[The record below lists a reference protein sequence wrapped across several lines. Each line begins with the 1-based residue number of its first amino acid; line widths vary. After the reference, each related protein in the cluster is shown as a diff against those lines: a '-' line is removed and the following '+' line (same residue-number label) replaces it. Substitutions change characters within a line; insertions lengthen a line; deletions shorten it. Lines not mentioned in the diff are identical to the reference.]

1 MNRLIIKTIVISS
14 VIVST
19 LQAQTLQD
27 GLRALDFDKYESARG
42 IFTQLTQKA
51 PVNGENWYY
60 LGQSYLNLFKE
71 DSAEW
76 AYNEGVKFAPK
87 TAANYVGLGELLIA
101 NQKVEEAKTQ
111 FNKAL
116 SFSRGRDGMIKDA
129 KTLRL
134 VASALVSTENKVV
147 DEALNHIKNAL
158 EIAPQDYDV
167 LIAAGDV
174 YLEMNKGGDAAT
186 QYERAEVV
194 DPKNPKAF
202 TRVAAIW
209 LRVRNSEQ
217 TLTDLNKALAID
229 PNYAPALK
237 LMSELYYKSKK
248 YQLAKDCYTKYLNNS
263 EPSLANQKR
272 FAKILFNSKEFEDAL
287 PKILDVIKLD
297 DSDVYMHRMAG
308 YSYYEVGEL
317 KKDTSMYRQGVAE
330 LELFLSKI
338 ANDKMLASDYEYL
351 GKLYSRI
358 PNKDSLT
365 VINMSKAI
373 EMAPDKIE
381 LLKEAGM
388 VFNKIK
394 RFDKSIVCF
403 ETYISKTD
411 KITLVDWQL
420 LGLASYYGKRYT
432 KSDSAFAKILEIKTD
447 YTDGYFWRG
456 INNAALDPEF
466 KTPIAKEFM
475 EKFISL
481 AEIDPQKNKSKLITS
496 YNTMGQY
503 YVQTN
508 NTSLAKSFFQKTLS
522 LDQGNNTA
530 NDAIKNIDISNKT
543 KK

>member
-42 IFTQLTQKA
+42 IFTQLTQKE

-101 NQKVEEAKTQ
+101 IKKVEEAKTQ

-248 YQLAKDCYTKYLNNS
+248 YQLAKDYYTKYLNNS

-297 DSDVYMHRMAG
+297 DSDIYMHRMAG

-411 KITLVDWQL
+411 KIIPADYYL
-420 LGLASYYGKRYT
+420 LGMASYFGKSLP
-432 KSDSAFAKILEIKTD
+432 KADSAFTKLIEVKPD
-447 YTDGYFWRG
+447 YADGYYWRG
-456 INNAALDPEF
+456 NVQASLDSEAKDTLGLSSYITYVRMVEATPEKYKKNLIVSYDYLAKYYIKQEKDSIAKGYLEKIIALDPNN
-466 KTPIAKEFM
+466 KQAKEY
-475 EKFISL
+475 L
-481 AEIDPQKNKSKLITS
+481 KSIGGK
-496 YNTMGQY
+496 
-503 YVQTN
+503 
-508 NTSLAKSFFQKTLS
+508 
-522 LDQGNNTA
+522 
-530 NDAIKNIDISNKT
+530 
-543 KK
+543 

>member
-1 MNRLIIKTIVISS
+1 MNRLMLKAILISS
-14 VIVST
+14 VIVTT
-19 LQAQTLQD
+19 LQAQTLQE
-27 GLRALDFDKYESARG
+27 GLKALDFDKYESARG
-42 IFTQLTQKA
+42 IFTQLTLKEPA
-51 PVNGENWYY
+51 NGENWYY

-76 AYNEGVKFAPK
+76 AYNEGVKLAPK

-101 NQKVEEAKTQ
+101 NKKVEEAKTQ

-129 KTLRL
+129 TTLRL

-248 YQLAKDCYTKYLNNS
+248 YQLAKDYYAKYLNNS

-287 PKILDVIKLD
+287 PKILDVIKLE

-308 YSYYEVGEL
+308 YSYFEVGEL
-317 KKDTSMYRQGVAE
+317 KKDTSMYRPGVAE

-338 ANDKMLASDYEYL
+338 ATDKMLASDFEYL

-358 PNKDSLT
+358 PSKDSLA

-388 VFNKIK
+388 VYNKIK

-403 ETYISKTD
+403 ETYISKTN
-411 KITLVDWQL
+411 KIIPADYYL
-420 LGLASYYGKRYT
+420 LGMASYFGKSLP
-432 KSDSAFAKILEIKTD
+432 KADSAFAKLIEVKPD
-447 YTDGYFWRG
+447 YADGYYWRG
-456 INNAALDPEF
+456 NVQASLDSEAKDTLGLSSYITYVSMVEATPEKYKKNLIVSYDYLAKYYIKQEKDSIAKVYLEKIIALDPNN
-466 KTPIAKEFM
+466 KQAKEYL
-475 EKFISL
+475 KSL
-481 AEIDPQKNKSKLITS
+481 SGK
-496 YNTMGQY
+496 
-503 YVQTN
+503 
-508 NTSLAKSFFQKTLS
+508 
-522 LDQGNNTA
+522 
-530 NDAIKNIDISNKT
+530 
-543 KK
+543 

>member
-42 IFTQLTQKA
+42 IFTQLTQKE
-51 PVNGENWYY
+51 PINGENWYY

-101 NQKVEEAKTQ
+101 IKKVEEAKTQ

-248 YQLAKDCYTKYLNNS
+248 YQLAKDYYTKYLNNS

-411 KITLVDWQL
+411 KIIPADYYL
-420 LGLASYYGKRYT
+420 LGMASYFGKSLP
-432 KSDSAFAKILEIKTD
+432 KADSAFTKLIEVKPD
-447 YTDGYFWRG
+447 YADGYYWRG
-456 INNAALDPEF
+456 NVQASLDSEAKDTLGLSSYITYVRMVEATPEKYKKNLIVSYDYLAKYYIKQEKDSIAKGYLEKIIALDPNN
-466 KTPIAKEFM
+466 KQAKEY
-475 EKFISL
+475 L
-481 AEIDPQKNKSKLITS
+481 KSIGGK
-496 YNTMGQY
+496 
-503 YVQTN
+503 
-508 NTSLAKSFFQKTLS
+508 
-522 LDQGNNTA
+522 
-530 NDAIKNIDISNKT
+530 
-543 KK
+543 

>member
-1 MNRLIIKTIVISS
+1 MNRLMLKTFVMGSVVIA
-14 VIVST
+14 T
-19 LQAQTLQD
+19 AQAQTLQE
-27 GLRALDFDKYESARG
+27 GLRALDFDKYESARN
-42 IFTQLTQKA
+42 IFTQLTQKEPA
-51 PVNGENWYY
+51 NGDNWYY

-71 DSAEW
+71 DSAQW
-76 AYNEGVKFAPK
+76 AYNEGMKLAPNV
-87 TAANYVGLGELLIA
+87 AANYVGTGELLIA
-101 NQKVEEAKTQ
+101 NNKIEEAKTQ

-116 SFSRGRDGMIKDA
+116 SFSRGRDGMIKDV

-134 VASALVSTENKVV
+134 VATAMVSTDNKVV

-209 LRVRNSEQ
+209 LRVRNAEQ

-248 YQLAKDCYTKYLNNS
+248 YQLAKDYYAKYLTNS

-272 FAKILFNSKEFEDAL
+272 FAKILFNSKEYEDAL
-287 PKILDVIKLD
+287 PKILDVIKLE
-297 DSDVYMHRMAG
+297 DSDIYMHRLAG
-308 YSYYEVGEL
+308 YSYYEVGEA
-317 KKDTSMYRQGVAE
+317 KKDTSMYRPGVAE

-338 ANDKMLASDYEYL
+338 AADKVLASDYEYL

-358 PNKDSLT
+358 PGKDSLA
-365 VINMSKAI
+365 VQNISKAI

-388 VFNKIK
+388 VYNKIR

-411 KITLVDWQL
+411 RILPADYYL
-420 LGLASYYGKRYT
+420 LGMASYFGKSLP
-432 KSDSAFAKILEIKTD
+432 KADSAFAKLIEVKPD
-447 YTDGYFWRG
+447 YADGYYWRG
-456 INNAALDPEF
+456 NVQASLDTEAKDTIGLSSYNTYISMVEATPEKYKKNLIVSYDYLAKYYIKQEKNTIAKGYLEKIIALDPNN
-466 KTPIAKEFM
+466 KQAKEYL
-475 EKFISL
+475 KSISSG
-481 AEIDPQKNKSKLITS
+481 K
-496 YNTMGQY
+496 
-503 YVQTN
+503 
-508 NTSLAKSFFQKTLS
+508 
-522 LDQGNNTA
+522 
-530 NDAIKNIDISNKT
+530 
-543 KK
+543 

>member
-1 MNRLIIKTIVISS
+1 MNRLMLKAILISS
-14 VIVST
+14 VIVTT
-19 LQAQTLQD
+19 LQAQTLQE
-27 GLRALDFDKYESARG
+27 GLKALDFDKYESARG
-42 IFTQLTQKA
+42 IFTQLTLKEPA
-51 PVNGENWYY
+51 NGENWYY

-76 AYNEGVKFAPK
+76 AYNEGVKLAPK

-101 NQKVEEAKTQ
+101 NKKVEEAKTQ

-248 YQLAKDCYTKYLNNS
+248 YQLAKDYYAKYLNNS

-287 PKILDVIKLD
+287 PKILDVIKLE

-308 YSYYEVGEL
+308 YSYFEVGEL
-317 KKDTSMYRQGVAE
+317 KKDTSMYRPGVAE

-338 ANDKMLASDYEYL
+338 ATDKMLASDFEYL

-358 PNKDSLT
+358 PSKDSLA

-388 VFNKIK
+388 VYNKIK
-394 RFDKSIVCF
+394 RFRF
-403 ETYISKTD
+403 
-411 KITLVDWQL
+411 
-420 LGLASYYGKRYT
+420 
-432 KSDSAFAKILEIKTD
+432 
-447 YTDGYFWRG
+447 
-456 INNAALDPEF
+456 
-466 KTPIAKEFM
+466 
-475 EKFISL
+475 
-481 AEIDPQKNKSKLITS
+481 
-496 YNTMGQY
+496 
-503 YVQTN
+503 
-508 NTSLAKSFFQKTLS
+508 
-522 LDQGNNTA
+522 
-530 NDAIKNIDISNKT
+530 
-543 KK
+543 

>member
-1 MNRLIIKTIVISS
+1 MNRLMLKAIVLSS

-19 LQAQTLQD
+19 LQAQTLPE

-42 IFTQLTQKA
+42 IFTQLTFKE
-51 PVNGENWYY
+51 PTNGENWYY

-76 AYNEGVKFAPK
+76 AYNEGVKLAPK
-87 TAANYVGLGELLIA
+87 TSANYVGIGELLIA
-101 NQKVEEAKTQ
+101 NKKVEEAKSQ

-202 TRVAAIW
+202 TRVATIW

-248 YQLAKDCYTKYLNNS
+248 YQLAKEYYTKYLDNS

-287 PKILDVIKLD
+287 PKILDVIKLE
-297 DSDVYMHRMAG
+297 DSDAYMHRMAG
-308 YSYYEVGEL
+308 YSYFEVGEL

-338 ANDKMLASDYEYL
+338 APDKMLASDYEYL

-358 PNKDSLT
+358 PNKDSLA

-403 ETYISKTD
+403 ETYISKTN
-411 KITLVDWQL
+411 KIIPADYYL
-420 LGLASYYGKRYT
+420 LGMASYFGKSLP
-432 KSDSAFAKILEIKTD
+432 KADSAFAKLIEVKPD
-447 YTDGYFWRG
+447 YADGYYWRG
-456 INNAALDPEF
+456 NVQASLDSEAKDTIGLSSYITYVSMVEATPEKYKKNLIVSYDYLAKYF
-466 KTPIAKEFM
+466 IKQEKDTIAKGYL
-475 EKFISL
+475 EKII
-481 AEIDPQKNKSKLITS
+481 AIDPNNKQAKEYLK
-496 YNTMGQY
+496 
-503 YVQTN
+503 
-508 NTSLAKSFFQKTLS
+508 SLGGK
-522 LDQGNNTA
+522 
-530 NDAIKNIDISNKT
+530 
-543 KK
+543 

>member
-1 MNRLIIKTIVISS
+1 MLKAIVISS
-14 VIVST
+14 VIIST
-19 LQAQTLQD
+19 LQAQTLQE
-27 GLRALDFDKYESARG
+27 GLRALDFDKYENARG
-42 IFTQLTQKA
+42 IFTQLTLKEPA
-51 PVNGENWYY
+51 NGENWYY

-76 AYNEGVKFAPK
+76 AYNEGVKLAPK
-87 TAANYVGLGELLIA
+87 TASNYVGLGELLIA
-101 NQKVEEAKTQ
+101 NKKVEEAKSQ

-202 TRVAAIW
+202 TRVATIW

-248 YQLAKDCYTKYLNNS
+248 YQLAKDYYTKYLDNS

-272 FAKILFNSKEFEDAL
+272 FAKILFNSKEYEDAL
-287 PKILDVIKLD
+287 PKILDVIKLE

-308 YSYYEVGEL
+308 YSYFEVGEL

-330 LELFLSKI
+330 IELFLSKI
-338 ANDKMLASDYEYL
+338 ATDKMLASDYEYL

-358 PNKDSLT
+358 PGKDSLA
-365 VINMSKAI
+365 VINTSKAI

-388 VFNKIK
+388 VYNKIK

-403 ETYISKTD
+403 ETYISKTN
-411 KITLVDWQL
+411 KIIPADYYL
-420 LGLASYYGKRYT
+420 LGMASYFGKSLP
-432 KSDSAFAKILEIKTD
+432 KADSAFAKLIEVKPD
-447 YTDGYFWRG
+447 YADGYYWRG
-456 INNAALDPEF
+456 NVQASLDTEAKDTLGLSSYITYVSMVEATPEKYKKNLIVSYDYLAKYYIKQEKDTIAKGYLEKIIALDPNN
-466 KTPIAKEFM
+466 KQAKEYL
-475 EKFISL
+475 KSL
-481 AEIDPQKNKSKLITS
+481 GGK
-496 YNTMGQY
+496 
-503 YVQTN
+503 
-508 NTSLAKSFFQKTLS
+508 
-522 LDQGNNTA
+522 
-530 NDAIKNIDISNKT
+530 
-543 KK
+543 

>member
-1 MNRLIIKTIVISS
+1 MNRLMLKAILISS
-14 VIVST
+14 VIVTT
-19 LQAQTLQD
+19 LQAQTLQE
-27 GLRALDFDKYESARG
+27 GLKALDFDKYESAQG
-42 IFTQLTQKA
+42 IFTQLTLKEPA
-51 PVNGENWYY
+51 NGENWYY

-76 AYNEGVKFAPK
+76 AYNEGVKLAPK

-101 NQKVEEAKTQ
+101 NKKVEEAKTQ

-129 KTLRL
+129 TTLRL

-248 YQLAKDCYTKYLNNS
+248 YQLAKDYYAKYLNNS

-287 PKILDVIKLD
+287 PKILDVIKLE

-308 YSYYEVGEL
+308 YSYFEVGEL
-317 KKDTSMYRQGVAE
+317 KKDTSMYRPGVAE

-338 ANDKMLASDYEYL
+338 ATDKMLASDFEYL

-358 PNKDSLT
+358 PSKDSLA

-373 EMAPDKIE
+373 DMAPDKIE

-388 VFNKIK
+388 VYNKIK

-403 ETYISKTD
+403 ETYISKTN
-411 KITLVDWQL
+411 KIIPADYYL
-420 LGLASYYGKRYT
+420 LGMASYFGKSLP
-432 KSDSAFAKILEIKTD
+432 KADSAFAKLIEVKPD
-447 YTDGYFWRG
+447 YADGYYWRG
-456 INNAALDPEF
+456 NVQASLDSEAKDTLGLSSYITYVSMVEATPEKYKKNLIVSYDYLAKYYIKQEKDSIAKVYLEKIIALDPNN
-466 KTPIAKEFM
+466 KQAKEYL
-475 EKFISL
+475 KSL
-481 AEIDPQKNKSKLITS
+481 SGK
-496 YNTMGQY
+496 
-503 YVQTN
+503 
-508 NTSLAKSFFQKTLS
+508 
-522 LDQGNNTA
+522 
-530 NDAIKNIDISNKT
+530 
-543 KK
+543 

>member
-1 MNRLIIKTIVISS
+1 MNRLMLKAILISS
-14 VIVST
+14 VIVTT
-19 LQAQTLQD
+19 LQAQTLQE
-27 GLRALDFDKYESARG
+27 GLKALDFDKYESAQG
-42 IFTQLTQKA
+42 IFTQLTLKEPA
-51 PVNGENWYY
+51 NGENWYY

-76 AYNEGVKFAPK
+76 AYNEGVKLAPK

-101 NQKVEEAKTQ
+101 NKKVEEAKTQ

-129 KTLRL
+129 TTLRL

-248 YQLAKDCYTKYLNNS
+248 YQLAKDYYAKYLNNS

-287 PKILDVIKLD
+287 PKILDVIKLE

-308 YSYYEVGEL
+308 YSYFEVGEL
-317 KKDTSMYRQGVAE
+317 KKDTSMYRPGVAE

-338 ANDKMLASDYEYL
+338 ATDKMLASDFEYL

-358 PNKDSLT
+358 PSKDSLA

-388 VFNKIK
+388 VYNKIK

-403 ETYISKTD
+403 ETYISKTN
-411 KITLVDWQL
+411 KIIPADYYL
-420 LGLASYYGKRYT
+420 LGMASYFGKSLP
-432 KSDSAFAKILEIKTD
+432 KADSAFAKLIEVKPD
-447 YTDGYFWRG
+447 YADGYYWRG
-456 INNAALDPEF
+456 NVQASLDSEAKDTLGLSSYITYVSMVEATPEKYKKNLIVSYDYLAKYYIKQEKDSIAKVYLEKIIALDPNN
-466 KTPIAKEFM
+466 KQAKEYL
-475 EKFISL
+475 KSL
-481 AEIDPQKNKSKLITS
+481 SGK
-496 YNTMGQY
+496 
-503 YVQTN
+503 
-508 NTSLAKSFFQKTLS
+508 
-522 LDQGNNTA
+522 
-530 NDAIKNIDISNKT
+530 
-543 KK
+543 

>member
-1 MNRLIIKTIVISS
+1 MNRLMLKAILISS
-14 VIVST
+14 VIVTT
-19 LQAQTLQD
+19 LQAQTLQE
-27 GLRALDFDKYESARG
+27 GLKALDFDKYESARG
-42 IFTQLTQKA
+42 IFTQLTLKEPA
-51 PVNGENWYY
+51 NGENWYY

-76 AYNEGVKFAPK
+76 AYNEGVKLAPK

-101 NQKVEEAKTQ
+101 NKKVEEAKTQ

-248 YQLAKDCYTKYLNNS
+248 YQLAKDYYAKYLNNS

-287 PKILDVIKLD
+287 PKILDVIKLE

-308 YSYYEVGEL
+308 YSYFEVGEL
-317 KKDTSMYRQGVAE
+317 KKDTSMYRPGVAE

-338 ANDKMLASDYEYL
+338 ATDKMLASDFEYL

-358 PNKDSLT
+358 PSKDSLA

-388 VFNKIK
+388 VYNKIK

-403 ETYISKTD
+403 ETYISKTN
-411 KITLVDWQL
+411 KIIPADYYL
-420 LGLASYYGKRYT
+420 LGMASYFGKSLP
-432 KSDSAFAKILEIKTD
+432 KADSAFAKLIEVKPD
-447 YTDGYFWRG
+447 YADGYYWRG
-456 INNAALDPEF
+456 NVQASLDSEAKDTLGLSSYNTYVNMVEATPEKYKKNLIVSYDYLAKYYIKQEKDSIAKVYLEKIIALDPNN
-466 KTPIAKEFM
+466 KQAKEYL
-475 EKFISL
+475 KSL
-481 AEIDPQKNKSKLITS
+481 SGK
-496 YNTMGQY
+496 
-503 YVQTN
+503 
-508 NTSLAKSFFQKTLS
+508 
-522 LDQGNNTA
+522 
-530 NDAIKNIDISNKT
+530 
-543 KK
+543 

>member
-42 IFTQLTQKA
+42 IFTQLTQKESI
-51 PVNGENWYY
+51 NGENWYY

-101 NQKVEEAKTQ
+101 NKKVEEAKTQ

-248 YQLAKDCYTKYLNNS
+248 YQLAKDYYTKYLNNS

-411 KITLVDWQL
+411 KIIPADYYL
-420 LGLASYYGKRYT
+420 LGMASYFGKSLP
-432 KSDSAFAKILEIKTD
+432 KADSAFTKLIEVKPD
-447 YTDGYFWRG
+447 YADGYYWRG
-456 INNAALDPEF
+456 NVQASLDSEAKDTLGLSSYITYVRMVEATPEKYKKNLIVSYDYLAKYYIKQEKDSIAKGYLEKIIALDPNN
-466 KTPIAKEFM
+466 KQAKEY
-475 EKFISL
+475 L
-481 AEIDPQKNKSKLITS
+481 KSIGGK
-496 YNTMGQY
+496 
-503 YVQTN
+503 
-508 NTSLAKSFFQKTLS
+508 
-522 LDQGNNTA
+522 
-530 NDAIKNIDISNKT
+530 
-543 KK
+543 

>member
-1 MNRLIIKTIVISS
+1 MNRLMLKAILISS
-14 VIVST
+14 VIVTT
-19 LQAQTLQD
+19 LQAQTLQE
-27 GLRALDFDKYESARG
+27 GLKALDFDKYESAQG
-42 IFTQLTQKA
+42 IFTQLTLKEPA
-51 PVNGENWYY
+51 NGENWYY

-76 AYNEGVKFAPK
+76 AYNEGVKLAPK

-101 NQKVEEAKTQ
+101 NKKVEEAKTQ

-248 YQLAKDCYTKYLNNS
+248 YQLAKDYYAKYLNNS

-287 PKILDVIKLD
+287 PKILDVIKLE

-308 YSYYEVGEL
+308 YSYFEVGEL
-317 KKDTSMYRQGVAE
+317 KKDTSMYRPGVAE

-338 ANDKMLASDYEYL
+338 ATDKMLASDFEYL

-358 PNKDSLT
+358 PSKDSLA

-388 VFNKIK
+388 VYNKIK

-403 ETYISKTD
+403 ETYISKTN
-411 KITLVDWQL
+411 KIIPADYYL
-420 LGLASYYGKRYT
+420 LGMASYFGKSLP
-432 KSDSAFAKILEIKTD
+432 KADSAFAKLIEVKPD
-447 YTDGYFWRG
+447 YADGYYWRG
-456 INNAALDPEF
+456 NVQASLDSEAKDTLGLSSYITYVSMVEATPEKYKKNLIVSYDYLAKYYIKQEKDSIAKVYLEKIIALDPNN
-466 KTPIAKEFM
+466 KQAKEYL
-475 EKFISL
+475 KSL
-481 AEIDPQKNKSKLITS
+481 SGK
-496 YNTMGQY
+496 
-503 YVQTN
+503 
-508 NTSLAKSFFQKTLS
+508 
-522 LDQGNNTA
+522 
-530 NDAIKNIDISNKT
+530 
-543 KK
+543 

>member
-1 MNRLIIKTIVISS
+1 MNGLIVKAIVMSS

-19 LQAQTLQD
+19 LQAQTLQE

-42 IFTQLTQKA
+42 IFTQLTLKEPA
-51 PVNGENWYY
+51 NGENWYY

-76 AYNEGVKFAPK
+76 AYNEGVKLAAK
-87 TAANYVGLGELLIA
+87 TAANYVGLGELLIT
-101 NQKVEEAKTQ
+101 NKKVEEAKSQ

-248 YQLAKDCYTKYLNNS
+248 YQLAKDYYTKYLDNS

-317 KKDTSMYRQGVAE
+317 KKDSNMYRQGVTE

-338 ANDKMLASDYEYL
+338 ATDKMLASDYEYL

-358 PNKDSLT
+358 PSKDSLA

-388 VFNKIK
+388 VYNKIK

-403 ETYISKTD
+403 ETYISKTN
-411 KITLVDWQL
+411 KIIPADYYL
-420 LGLASYYGKRYT
+420 LGMASYFGKSLP
-432 KSDSAFAKILEIKTD
+432 KADSAFAKLIEVKPD
-447 YTDGYFWRG
+447 YADGYYWRG
-456 INNAALDPEF
+456 NVQASLDTEAKDTLGLSSYITYVSMVEATPEKYKKNLIVSYDYLAKYYIKQEKDMIAKGYLEKIIALDPNN
-466 KTPIAKEFM
+466 KQAKEYL
-475 EKFISL
+475 KSL
-481 AEIDPQKNKSKLITS
+481 GGK
-496 YNTMGQY
+496 
-503 YVQTN
+503 
-508 NTSLAKSFFQKTLS
+508 
-522 LDQGNNTA
+522 
-530 NDAIKNIDISNKT
+530 
-543 KK
+543 

>member
-1 MNRLIIKTIVISS
+1 MNRLMLKAILISS
-14 VIVST
+14 VIVTT

-27 GLRALDFDKYESARG
+27 GLKALDFDKYESARG
-42 IFTQLTQKA
+42 IFTQLTLKEPA
-51 PVNGENWYY
+51 NGENWYY

-76 AYNEGVKFAPK
+76 AYNEGVKLAPK

-101 NQKVEEAKTQ
+101 NKKVEEAKTQ

-129 KTLRL
+129 TTLRL

-248 YQLAKDCYTKYLNNS
+248 YQLAKDYYAKYLNNS

-287 PKILDVIKLD
+287 PKILDVIKLE

-308 YSYYEVGEL
+308 YSYFEVGEL
-317 KKDTSMYRQGVAE
+317 KKDTSMYRPGVAE

-338 ANDKMLASDYEYL
+338 ATDKMLASDFEYL

-358 PNKDSLT
+358 PSKDSLA

-373 EMAPDKIE
+373 DMAPDKIE

-388 VFNKIK
+388 VYNKIK

-403 ETYISKTD
+403 ETYISKTN
-411 KITLVDWQL
+411 KIIPADYYL
-420 LGLASYYGKRYT
+420 LGMASYFGKSLP
-432 KSDSAFAKILEIKTD
+432 KADSAFAKLIEVKPD
-447 YTDGYFWRG
+447 YADGYYWRG
-456 INNAALDPEF
+456 NVQASLDSEAKDTLGLSSYITYVSMVEATPEKYKKNLIVSYDYLAKYYIKQEKDSIAKVYLEKIIALDPNN
-466 KTPIAKEFM
+466 KQAKEYL
-475 EKFISL
+475 KSL
-481 AEIDPQKNKSKLITS
+481 SGK
-496 YNTMGQY
+496 
-503 YVQTN
+503 
-508 NTSLAKSFFQKTLS
+508 
-522 LDQGNNTA
+522 
-530 NDAIKNIDISNKT
+530 
-543 KK
+543 

>member
-1 MNRLIIKTIVISS
+1 MNRLMLKAILISS
-14 VIVST
+14 VIVTT
-19 LQAQTLQD
+19 LQAQTLQE
-27 GLRALDFDKYESARG
+27 GLKALDFDKYESARG
-42 IFTQLTQKA
+42 IFTQLTFKEPA
-51 PVNGENWYY
+51 NGENWYY

-76 AYNEGVKFAPK
+76 AYNEGVKLAPK
-87 TAANYVGLGELLIA
+87 TSANYVGIGELLIA
-101 NQKVEEAKTQ
+101 NKKVEEAKSQ

-134 VASALVSTENKVV
+134 VASALVSAENKVV

-217 TLTDLNKALAID
+217 TLTDLNKALVID

-248 YQLAKDCYTKYLNNS
+248 YQLAKDYYTKYLDNS

-287 PKILDVIKLD
+287 PKILDVIKLE

-308 YSYYEVGEL
+308 YSYFEVGEL
-317 KKDTSMYRQGVAE
+317 KKDTIMYRLGVAE

-338 ANDKMLASDYEYL
+338 APDKMLASDYEYL

-358 PNKDSLT
+358 PTKDSLA

-388 VFNKIK
+388 VYNKIK

-403 ETYISKTD
+403 ETYISKTN
-411 KITLVDWQL
+411 KIIPADYYL
-420 LGLASYYGKRYT
+420 LGMASYFGKSLP
-432 KSDSAFAKILEIKTD
+432 KADSAFAKLIEVKPD
-447 YTDGYFWRG
+447 YADGYYWRG
-456 INNAALDPEF
+456 NVQASLDSEAKDTLGLSSYITYVSMVEATPE
-466 KTPIAKEFM
+466 KYKKNLIVSYDYLAKYYIKQEKDTIAKGYL
-475 EKFISL
+475 EKII
-481 AEIDPQKNKSKLITS
+481 AIDPNNKQAKEYLK
-496 YNTMGQY
+496 
-503 YVQTN
+503 
-508 NTSLAKSFFQKTLS
+508 SLGGK
-522 LDQGNNTA
+522 
-530 NDAIKNIDISNKT
+530 
-543 KK
+543 